1 MARRYLDQRL
11 KLQMLRVV
19 ATIETS
25 GSILKAAAALG
36 VSQPAL
42 TKTLQELEDIVQLR
56 LFDRHSRGVRVTD
69 AGRQLVRTAR
79 TILAEIARLDEQ
91 LDLLSTPGGGS
102 VAVGALPVAAAGLL
116 PGVLARLKAQHPR
129 TQVRL
134 QQGRTEDLLPL
145 LAAGDLDMIVGRLYA
160 PLVPDGFLREPLW
173 SEPISLLARSDHPI
187 FGAGE
192 VTVAEIER
200 YGLVLPT
207 VTQRVGQEIEHALSL
222 LGLTS
227 AQSLRSNSYGF
238 IREMM
243 HDTDILSIMPRL
255 LMVGDLLRGALRV
268 VPLSVSTPER
278 PAGLILHRDR
288 EILPAGA
295 AFVEVLRRYVDEIS
309 RQGLLPPSSLERAH
323 AVA

>member
-102 VAVGALPVAAAGLL
+102 VAVGALPVAAAGLRS
-116 PGVLARLKAQHPR
+116 LA
-129 TQVRL
+129 
-134 QQGRTEDLLPL
+134 
-145 LAAGDLDMIVGRLYA
+145 
-160 PLVPDGFLREPLW
+160 
-173 SEPISLLARSDHPI
+173 
-187 FGAGE
+187 
-192 VTVAEIER
+192 
-200 YGLVLPT
+200 
-207 VTQRVGQEIEHALSL
+207 
-222 LGLTS
+222 
-227 AQSLRSNSYGF
+227 
-238 IREMM
+238 
-243 HDTDILSIMPRL
+243 
-255 LMVGDLLRGALRV
+255 
-268 VPLSVSTPER
+268 
-278 PAGLILHRDR
+278 
-288 EILPAGA
+288 
-295 AFVEVLRRYVDEIS
+295 
-309 RQGLLPPSSLERAH
+309 SSLA
-323 AVA
+323 